1 MLTRLTRA
9 RRAVRRTDSKSNISI
24 AWAAGIACAYLSAVP
39 SQFKLGSSSAR
50 FLPEKHV
57 LLLDDPS
64 AHVDTLKS
72 HFAKFNHGQRYRVY
86 MASNAAEAAAA
97 LKHGRPDLILLDPQ
111 MKGLKGLTLL
121 KQVRALD
128 SSIPVIVVTGK
139 QPLGAVVEVLHA
151 GVFAY
156 VPKPCDFQ
164 QLEHLVALVFATP
177 SKTAS

>member
-1 MLTRLTRA
+1 M
-9 RRAVRRTDSKSNISI
+9 
-24 AWAAGIACAYLSAVP
+24 P
-39 SQFKLGSSSAR
+39 SQPKLGFNSAR
-50 FLPEKHV
+50 SLPEKHV

-64 AHVDTLKS
+64 PQLETLKG
-72 HFAKFNHGQRYRVY
+72 HFGKFDHGQRYRVY
-86 MASNAAEAAAA
+86 TASNAAEAAAA

-164 QLEHLVALVFATP
+164 QLEHLVGLVFATP
-177 SKTAS
+177 SKTLS

>member
-1 MLTRLTRA
+1 M
-9 RRAVRRTDSKSNISI
+9 
-24 AWAAGIACAYLSAVP
+24 P
-39 SQFKLGSSSAR
+39 SPYRLGSSSAR
-50 FLPEKHV
+50 SLPEKRV

-64 AHVDTLKS
+64 AHVDALKS
-72 HFAKFNHGQRYRVY
+72 HFGKFVHGQRYRVY
-86 MASNAAEAAAA
+86 AASNAAEAAAA

-111 MKGLKGLTLL
+111 MKGLSGLTLL

-139 QPLGAVVEVLHA
+139 QPMGAVVEVLHA

-164 QLEHLVALVFATP
+164 QLEHLVALVFAAAP
-177 SKTAS
+177 KTAS

>member
-1 MLTRLTRA
+1 MA
-9 RRAVRRTDSKSNISI
+9 
-24 AWAAGIACAYLSAVP
+24 
-39 SQFKLGSSSAR
+39 SQHKLGFSSAR
-50 FLPEKHV
+50 SLPEKHV

-64 AHVDTLKS
+64 PQLEALKS
-72 HFAKFNHGQRYRVY
+72 YFGKFDHGQRYRVY
-86 MASNAAEAAAA
+86 TASNAAEAAAA

-139 QPLGAVVEVLHA
+139 QPLGAAVEVLHA

-177 SKTAS
+177 STTAS

>member
-1 MLTRLTRA
+1 
-9 RRAVRRTDSKSNISI
+9 
-24 AWAAGIACAYLSAVP
+24 
-39 SQFKLGSSSAR
+39 
-50 FLPEKHV
+50 V

-64 AHVDTLKS
+64 PQLETLKS
-72 HFAKFNHGQRYRVY
+72 HFGKFDHGQRYRVY
-86 MASNAAEAAAA
+86 TASNAAEAAAA

-111 MKGLKGLTLL
+111 MKGLNGLALL

-139 QPLGAVVEVLHA
+139 QATGAVVEVLNV

-164 QLEHLVALVFATP
+164 QLEHLVALIVGAP
-177 SKTAS
+177 SRAAS